1 MRVETLAGRYEV
13 GRTLGRGGMA
23 SVYLARDQA
32 LGRPVAVKV
41 LSEGLGDDATSRQ
54 RFLREARMAA
64 RLSHPNVVKVFDA
77 GEADGKLYIVMEYV
91 PGRTVADL
99 LARQGRVTA
108 HEAVDVV
115 AQACAGIQHAH
126 EHGLVHRDVKP
137 QNLLVR
143 DDGCVK
149 VVDLGV
155 ARAAESTQLTE
166 RGTILG
172 TAAYLAPEQAAG
184 EDVTAAA
191 DVYSLGAVLYQLLTG
206 RPPYEFDSLAELAAK
221 QTAGEIVP
229 PRDLDPSIPDRLEAV
244 TMRALARDPGF
255 RPASASELGSDL
267 RAALDSTG
275 GDTARTL
282 PLSAPARPRL
292 RGAVSWWWLVVAVT
306 AAGVLALVLALTRL
320 SGEGRDPAP
329 AKPAAH
335 VAPIQPGR
343 TAADEA
349 RNLSAWLRRY
359 SR

>member
-1 MRVETLAGRYEV
+1 MRAETLAGRYEV

-23 SVYLARDQA
+23 DVYLARDQA

-41 LSEGLGDDATSRQ
+41 LSNGLDGDATSRE
-54 RFLREARMAA
+54 RFLREARLAA
-64 RLSHPNVVKVFDA
+64 RLSHQNVVKVFDA
-77 GEADGKLYIVMEYV
+77 GEADGKPYIVMEYV
-91 PGRTVADL
+91 PGRTVDELLKRRRRVSPPEAIDL
-99 LARQGRVTA
+99 
-108 HEAVDVV
+108 V
-115 AQACAGIQHAH
+115 AQACEGIQHAH
-126 EHGLVHRDVKP
+126 EHGLIHRDVKP
-137 QNLLVR
+137 GNLLVR

-149 VVDLGV
+149 VVDLGI
-155 ARAAESTQLTE
+155 ARAAGSTRLTQ

-244 TMRALARDPGF
+244 TMRALARDPRF
-255 RPASASELGSDL
+255 RPASAAELGAEL
-267 RAALDSTG
+267 RASLDTSHEDAVPTQVLER
-275 GDTARTL
+275 RTHA
-282 PLSAPARPRL
+282 SR
-292 RGAVSWWWLVVAVT
+292 WWLAAAVAAAAVV
-306 AAGVLALVLALTRL
+306 ALVLGLTRL
-320 SGEGRDPAP
+320 GGGSSEPTPDAP
-329 AKPAAH
+329 PK